1 MLRSALTIVSATAL
15 LLAGFT
21 FAGRVIGLWD
31 PVEPGDSGGLP
42 VRVLDRPD
50 FDAASRAIPPVVVH
64 SKPSPPVSLRSA
76 LLIALACLTLSV
88 LPTLA
93 RLPRRLEDSAWSLRK
108 RVSRTSTERANVL
121 FASQL
126 GGNLGLSRAPPAQQS
141 LKELPSPPL
150 RSRRSTAARLKN
162 LAWLSS
168 AVRTMHHPKVRR
180 ASAKATVALPASVVR
195 PEQSRRRR
203 AFAATT
209 LVRIRAVHAFLY
221 EFRDDIVLAVVLG
234 VTIGALAAFY
244 AS

>member
-1 MLRSALTIVSATAL
+1 MLRSALTFVSAAAL

-21 FAGRVIGLWD
+21 FAGRMIGLWD

-50 FDAASRAIPPVVVH
+50 FDTASRATPPVVMH
-64 SKPSPPVSLRSA
+64 SNPSPPVSLRLA
-76 LLIALACLTLSV
+76 LLIALACLALSV

-93 RLPRRLEDSAWSLRK
+93 RLPRQLEDSAWSLRK
-108 RVSRTSTERANVL
+108 RVSRASTGRANVL

-126 GGNLGLSRAPPAQQS
+126 GGNLGLGRAPPAQQS

-150 RSRRSTAARLKN
+150 RPRRSAAARLKN

-168 AVRTMHHPKVRR
+168 AVRTGQPAVRR
-180 ASAKATVALPASVVR
+180 ASAKATVALPASAVR
-195 PEQSRRRR
+195 PESPRRRR

-209 LVRIRAVHAFLY
+209 PVRIRAVHAFLY

-234 VTIGALAAFY
+234 VTIGALAALY

>member
-1 MLRSALTIVSATAL
+1 MLRSALTFVSAAAL

-50 FDAASRAIPPVVVH
+50 FDAASRVIPPVVVH
-64 SKPSPPVSLRSA
+64 SKPSPPVSLRLA
-76 LLIALACLTLSV
+76 LLIALVCLALSV
-88 LPTLA
+88 LPSLA
-93 RLPRRLEDSAWSLRK
+93 RLPRRLEDSAWLPRK
-108 RVSRTSTERANVL
+108 RVSRTSTGRANVL

-150 RSRRSTAARLKN
+150 RSRRSAAARLKN
-162 LAWLSS
+162 LSWLSS
-168 AVRTMHHPKVRR
+168 AVRTVHPGVRR

-203 AFAATT
+203 TFAATT
-209 LVRIRAVHAFLY
+209 LVRIRSVHAFLY

-234 VTIGALAAFY
+234 VTIGALAALY

>member
-1 MLRSALTIVSATAL
+1 MLRSALTIVSAAAL

-50 FDAASRAIPPVVVH
+50 FDAASRAIPPAVVH
-64 SKPSPPVSLRSA
+64 SKPSPPVSLRLA
-76 LLIALACLTLSV
+76 LLIALACLALSV

-108 RVSRTSTERANVL
+108 RVSP
-121 FASQL
+121 
-126 GGNLGLSRAPPAQQS
+126 GNLALSRAPPAQQP

-150 RSRRSTAARLKN
+150 RSRRSAAARLQN

-168 AVRTMHHPKVRR
+168 TARTVHPGVRR
-180 ASAKATVALPASVVR
+180 ASAKGTVALRASVVR

-209 LVRIRAVHAFLY
+209 LIRIRAVHSFLY

-234 VTIGALAAFY
+234 VTIGALAALY